1 MVKTRKAI
9 LLAIILYWGLA
20 APSIALSA
28 GELKPEARELFDR
41 GMAAVEQQE
50 WLVAIGY
57 FERARQVD
65 EYAPQILMN
74 LGLAESKLPGRELR
88 SLAWFRAYLAAHPGA
103 QNADA
108 VRQECTRLEI
118 KVEASVRKLSEDA
131 KRFIPQMKGSGPETQ
146 PGRRLNSAR
155 SVVYAKLAE
164 GLALLGDFTGARQMA
179 LLVEDPSD
187 LEGSYGCK
195 NQGEPAWCVENSV
208 GARDRVFARIAAEQ
222 AEAKDTAGALDTLGM
237 LKRKPAPGQWVESG
251 VFAAY
256 KTLAVAQAQTGDFAG
271 AQKTIEAI
279 PEKSALGKSE
289 PLERKFGLQEI
300 SRIKEGGPRKP
311 KADPSFLTSM
321 FTGKEKMLFL
331 RGPDLRKELYTNPAG
346 HLKNIAARQKTEEIV
361 RGYVAM
367 IKEMA
372 LALKVIR
379 IGDPMIFGD
388 FK

>member
-1 MVKTRKAI
+1 MI
-9 LLAIILYWGLA
+9 LLFCAAAIPPPA
-20 APSIALSA
+20 ARAA

-50 WLVAIGY
+50 WLVATGY
-57 FERARQVD
+57 FERAQRID

-88 SLAWFRAYLAAHPGA
+88 SLAWFRAYLAAHPIA

-118 KVEASVRKLSEDA
+118 KVEAAVRKLSGDA
-131 KRFIPQMKGSGPETQ
+131 RRFIPQMKGSGPETQ

-164 GLALLGDFTGARQMA
+164 ALAILGDFAGARQMA

-195 NQGEPAWCVENSV
+195 NQGEPAWCDENSL
-208 GARDRVFARIAAEQ
+208 GARDRVFARIAMEQ
-222 AEAKDTAGALDTLGM
+222 AQARDIAGALDTLGL
-237 LKRKPAPGQWVESG
+237 LKRKPAPGQWVEVG
-251 VFAAY
+251 VLDAY
-256 KTLAVAQAQTGDFAG
+256 KRAAVAQAQTGDFAG

-279 PEKSALGKSE
+279 PEKSALGGES
-289 PLERKFGLQEI
+289 LERKFGLQEI
-300 SRIKEGGPRKP
+300 ARIKEGGPRKP

-321 FTGKEKMLFL
+321 FTGKERMMFS
-331 RGPDLRKELYTNPAG
+331 RGPDLRKELYTNPAE
-346 HLKNIAARQKTEEIV
+346 HLKNTAARQKPEEIV
-361 RGYVAM
+361 RGYVST

-379 IGDPMIFGD
+379 IGDPFVFGD
-388 FK
+388 FN